1 MEKKSPERE
10 MKDRRGLE
18 NISNLFLSTSHK
30 AKENFQQTQDQYEA
44 GDQHEGEAQY
54 ELEET
59 VTVCKKLA
67 FQDDENVQQ
76 NMMKTLS
83 QHIEKGYHIM
93 RVDLQKN
100 EDISKPGGRI
110 RREEQVVIF
119 IKAPV
124 ST

>member
-1 MEKKSPERE
+1 MEKNSPETR

-18 NISNLFLSTSHK
+18 NIANLFLSTSHK
-30 AKENFQQTQDQYEA
+30 VKENIHQTENPCKA
-44 GDQHEGEAQY
+44 GDQY

-59 VTVCKKLA
+59 VTVSKKLA

-76 NMMKTLS
+76 NMIKTLS
-83 QHIEKGYHIM
+83 QHIEKGYHIT

-100 EDISKPGGRI
+100 EDISNPRGKI
-110 RREEQVVIF
+110 RREEEVVIF
-119 IKAPV
+119 IKVPV